1 MKPFTQHLPETGT
14 ESFRYRHFQR
24 DSFDFVWHHHPE
36 YELTLIVKG
45 SGRRFVGD
53 NISDFKN
60 GDLILAGPN
69 LPHTW
74 YSNKKAETIVVQ
86 FKESFLGNDF
96 LSLPE
101 MRELKLLF
109 ENSTY
114 GLFFEETVAK
124 QIKKK
129 LLQLE
134 RTPPIKR
141 VISLL
146 EILEILSSAK
156 NFTKLSKKPSKTIVN
171 SNKQNRIEPICNY
184 INQNYMRKIT
194 LDEISNIASMA
205 PNSFCRFFKKATDK
219 SFTEYVTDLRI
230 GNASILLIETD
241 LPISQV
247 CYNAGFMNLSNFNR
261 AFAKAKNITPREYRK
276 EFNRYSS

>member
-1 MKPFTQHLPETGT
+1 MKPFTQHLPETDT
-14 ESFRYRHFQR
+14 ESFRYRHFHR
-24 DSFDFVWHHHPE
+24 DSFEFVWHHHPE
-36 YELTLIVKG
+36 YELTLIIKG

-74 YSNKKAETIVVQ
+74 YSNKKVETIVVQ
-86 FKESFLGNDF
+86 FKESFLGKDF

-101 MRELKLLF
+101 MRKLKILF

-114 GLFFEETVAK
+114 GLFFEEVVSK
-124 QIKKK
+124 KIKKK

-134 RTPPIKR
+134 KTPPIKK
-141 VISLL
+141 VINLL
-146 EILEILSSAK
+146 EILEILSSTK
-156 NFTKLSKKPSKTIVN
+156 NFAKLSTKNSKTIVN
-171 SNKQNRIEPICNY
+171 DNKQNRIEPICNY
-184 INQNYMRKIT
+184 INDNYMRKIT
-194 LDEISNIASMA
+194 LDEISNIASMT

-219 SFTEYVTDLRI
+219 SFTEYVNDLRI
-230 GNASILLIETD
+230 GTASILLIETD

-261 AFAKAKNITPREYRK
+261 AFAKAKKRTPREYRK
-276 EFNRYSS
+276 EFNRYG